1 MILHSPLQLLIIFW
15 SWTTHQFALN
25 QIYNC
30 STKYESKYVF
40 KQLQLLAADT
50 MKSVIVY
57 YGVSDHGK
65 GLVDAMSG
73 FEVKGSLRR
82 AVTTS
87 NLGYSDSIEID
98 NFLIY
103 KIFEMMT
110 QSSLLCS

>member
-1 MILHSPLQLLIIFW
+1 
-15 SWTTHQFALN
+15 
-25 QIYNC
+25 
-30 STKYESKYVF
+30 
-40 KQLQLLAADT
+40 

-73 FEVKGSLRR
+73 FGVKGSLQR

-87 NLGYSDSIEID
+87 NLDYSDSIEIY

-103 KIFEMMT
+103 KIFEMMR
-110 QSSLLCS
+110 QSS